1 MPFGERLQGEAFPPP
16 ESVNTNKDDRKA
28 AVKVPDTDGKM
39 MSSKSTQKVHKI
51 ISTRLLKVLTKRVL
65 C

>member
-1 MPFGERLQGEAFPPP
+1 MPFGERLQDEAFPP
-16 ESVNTNKDDRKA
+16 ESVNTNKDDQKA

-39 MSSKSTQKVHKI
+39 RSSRSTQKVHKI
-51 ISTRLLKVLTKRVL
+51 ISTHLLKVLTKRVL